1 MSSDSR
7 QSDEPV
13 ISIIGGG
20 RVGTA
25 LAVLA
30 SQCGYRIAAVAARD
44 PEHAEAAAER
54 IGPDVRALSAAEA
67 AGLAELVLITT
78 PDDTIEEVCA
88 ELAVCGAFR
97 EGAVVAH
104 CSGVLTSTVLA
115 SARESASCRIASF
128 HPLQT
133 FPDLEAALDSLRGSH
148 VFMEGDEEALA
159 LLGRLGERV
168 GMRCVEIATASK
180 VLYHA
185 AAVMACNYLCALMD
199 ASLAL
204 EEQAGIQ
211 RADAWEALEPL
222 VRGTLANITRLGPE
236 AALTGPIARGD
247 EETLGHHLDAL
258 AGQDPRLEGMY
269 RSLGLWAC
277 EMALRSKSIAAE
289 TAARLTEKLR

>member
-1 MSSDSR
+1 MSSVSR

-25 LAVLA
+25 LALLA
-30 SQCGYRIAAVAARD
+30 ARRGHRIAAVAARD
-44 PEHAEAAAER
+44 PEHAEQAAQR
-54 IGPDVRALSAAEA
+54 IGPEVRALSAAEA

-78 PDDTIEEVCA
+78 PDDSIEGVCA
-88 ELAVCGAFR
+88 ELAAGGGFR
-97 EGAVVAH
+97 QGAVVAH

-115 SARESASCRIASF
+115 SARESAGCRIASF

-133 FPDLEAALDSLRGSH
+133 FPDLEAAVESLPGSH
-148 VFMEGDEEALA
+148 VFMEGDDEALA
-159 LLGRLGERV
+159 LLGRLGERI
-168 GMRCVEIATASK
+168 GMRCVEIPTASK

-185 AAVMACNYLCALMD
+185 AAVMACNHLCALMD

-211 RADAWEALEPL
+211 RVDAWEALEPL
-222 VRGTLANITRLGPE
+222 VRATLANITRLGPE

-247 EETLGHHLDAL
+247 EETLSLHLEAL

-277 EMALRSKSIAAE
+277 ELALRSKSIAPE
-289 TAARLTEKLR
+289 TAARLSERLR